1 MSRILG
7 VKNKT
12 KHYHEEKFRRG
23 RLRGFDQACCKLQTG
38 RPEKKA
44 TNRTANWKSYIPY
57 KTPLIR
63 TVKHR
68 KKQLPPHEAC
78 WSSHLRSTLQPW

>member
-1 MSRILG
+1 MSRILAA
-7 VKNKT
+7 KT
-12 KHYHEEKFRRG
+12 KTKRYLATRFRRG
-23 RLRGFDQACCKLQTG
+23 RLRGFDKACCELQTR

-44 TNRTANWKSYIPY
+44 TNRTANLKSYIPY

-68 KKQLPPHEAC
+68 KKQLTPPSWPAI
-78 WSSHLRSTLQPW
+78 